1 MSESEKIDSVDKKIL
16 DIILNDARA
25 SLTDIAEEVD
35 VSSSTVR
42 NRMNKLKKIK
52 VIRRFITEVDW
63 RKLGFDVQAMLFIQ
77 VKLGTSQAIWEE
89 LQKIDEVLKVW
100 ETTGQATII
109 AIVKS
114 KNMNEFYKLL
124 SNKIEKIEGI
134 EKIDVSFILK
144 ET

>member
-77 VKLGTSQAIWEE
+77 VKLGMSQVVWEK
-89 LQKIDEVLKVW
+89 LQNIDEVLKVW

-109 AIVKS
+109 AVVKS

>member
-16 DIILNDARA
+16 DIILRDARA
-25 SLTDIAEEVD
+25 SLTDIAQEVD

-77 VKLGTSQAIWEE
+77 VKLGTSQNIWNE
-89 LQKIDEVLKVW
+89 LQKVEEVLKIW
-100 ETTGQATII
+100 ETTGQATIV

>member
-16 DIILNDARA
+16 DIILKDARA

-124 SNKIEKIEGI
+124 SSKIEKIEGI

>member
-1 MSESEKIDSVDKKIL
+1 VSESEKIDSVDKKIL
-16 DIILNDARA
+16 DIILRDARA
-25 SLTDIAEEVD
+25 SLTDIAQEVD

-77 VKLGTSQAIWEE
+77 VKLGTSQNIWNE
-89 LQKIDEVLKVW
+89 LQKVEEVLKIW
-100 ETTGQATII
+100 ETTGQATIV